1 MTYATDNRSRFPLG
15 REHVRRA
22 MELAPFLRFAPK
34 NPLFL
39 GAALIGAVGYV
50 AWRNRD
56 RIARTAGPIV
66 ESVRPRSADD
76 PPVSGIH

>member
-1 MTYATDNRSRFPLG
+1 MTYATEDRTAFPFG
-15 REHVRRA
+15 RQHVKRA
-22 MELAPFLRFAPK
+22 LELAPFLKFAPK
-34 NPLFL
+34 NPLFM
-39 GAALIGAVGYV
+39 GAALLGAVGYV

-66 ESVRPRSADD
+66 DTVRNRRQET